1 MMVLL
6 VVAGVVAVGDMETTT
21 GLEMMDMVVE
31 DVDTT
36 LVEVIEKVA
45 KNTRLGCSLDVL

>member
-6 VVAGVVAVGDMETTT
+6 EVAGVVAVGGMATIT

-36 LVEVIEKVA
+36 LVEDIEKVV